1 MLNISDNP
9 IPTADFQKY
18 PVFQQCSQHKGQKLI
33 YWLAAFLALFIIFL
47 FLPWTQNVRAKG
59 KMTTLSPDH
68 RPQSIFSTISG
79 RIERWYIRE
88 GDFVRK
94 GDTVAFIS
102 EVKSEYFDPQL
113 LARTQ
118 SQVDAKSS
126 AAASYQEK
134 ADALSQ
140 QVAALNQARNFKLEQ
155 TKNKIKQLSAKIVA
169 DSMDYAASRV
179 DNEIAIFQLQR
190 TDTLYQKGI
199 KSLTDVEEKR
209 RKVQETQAKMI
220 GYENKVLVAQ
230 NELIISQIDLNG
242 IVSEYADKIAK
253 SNSDRFSTVSDLYEA
268 QGSVAKLQSQYA
280 NYDARAEFYHIV
292 APQDCYISKIYKQG
306 LGEIIKENEELVAI
320 MPADFKDIAVE
331 MYIRPMDFP
340 LIKKNQRV
348 MFIFDGFP
356 AFVFSGWENQSVG
369 TFRGLI
375 SAVDNMASP
384 NGMYR
389 ILISPDPNSK
399 KWPEALRVGSAAE
412 GIIMLNDVSIW
423 YEIWR
428 QLNGFPPDFYSE
440 PTLENVKLKPAANS
454 LKK

>member
-1 MLNISDNP
+1 MLNISENK

-18 PVFQQCSQHKGQKLI
+18 AVFQECDKNKGQKII
-33 YWLAAFLALFIIFL
+33 YWLTAFLFLFIIFL

-59 KMTTLSPDH
+59 KLTTLSPDH
-68 RPQSIFSTISG
+68 RPQSIFATIGG
-79 RIERWYIRE
+79 RIERWYVRE
-88 GDFVRK
+88 GDFVAK

-102 EVKSEYFDPQL
+102 EVKADYFDPL
-113 LARTQ
+113 LLERTQ

-126 AAASYQEK
+126 AVTSYQEK
-134 ADALSQ
+134 ANALSQ
-140 QVAALNQARNFKLEQ
+140 QAAALNQARNFKLEQ
-155 TKNKIKQLSAKIVA
+155 TKNKIKQLYAKIIA
-169 DSMDYAASRV
+169 DSMDFEASKV
-179 DNEIAIFQLQR
+179 DYSIATYQFQR

-199 KSLTDVEEKR
+199 KSLTDLEEKR

-220 GYENKVLVAQ
+220 GYENKLLVAK
-230 NELIISQIDLNG
+230 NELINSQIDLNG

-280 NYDARAEFYHIV
+280 NYNARAGFYYIV
-292 APQDCYISKIYKQG
+292 APQDCYVSKIYKQG
-306 LGEIIKENEELVAI
+306 LGEIVKENEELIAI

-331 MYIRPMDFP
+331 MYIKPMDFP

-348 MFIFDGFP
+348 VFIFDGFP

-369 TFRGLI
+369 TFKGKI

-389 ILISPDPNSK
+389 ILISPDTTTK

-412 GIIMLNDVSIW
+412 GIIMLNDVPIW
-423 YEIWR
+423 YEVWR
-428 QLNGFPPDFYSE
+428 QLNGFPPDFYNE
-440 PTLENVKLKPAANS
+440 PTLENLKLKPAANS